1 MEVTDVKAAT
11 VDDRRRVCLPPE
23 IPAGSAVTFQRID
36 ADTWVVKRQRP
47 MAGIVICLVA
57 PVDKLADD
65 PQWEKVE
72 TAFTRHAWSTLK
84 EEPAD

>member
-1 MEVTDVKAAT
+1 MEAREVKAAN

-36 ADTWVVKRQRP
+36 ADTWVVRRQRP
-47 MAGIVICLVA
+47 EAGIVLIIVPAVKRL
-57 PVDKLADD
+57 PDD
-65 PQWEKVE
+65 PEWEKVE

-84 EEPAD
+84 EEPAG